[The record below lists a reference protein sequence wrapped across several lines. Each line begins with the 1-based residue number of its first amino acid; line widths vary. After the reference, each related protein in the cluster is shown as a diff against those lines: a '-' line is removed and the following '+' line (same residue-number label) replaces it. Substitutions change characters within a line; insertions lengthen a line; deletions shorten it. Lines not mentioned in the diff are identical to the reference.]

1 MIWTTKEINQVIRL
15 RKAGSQYPDAPQFE
29 VLGDEEKLPF

>member
-1 MIWTTKEINQVIRL
+1 MIWTTKEIRL

-29 VLGDEEKLPF
+29 VLGDEEKLLF

>member
-1 MIWTTKEINQVIRL
+1 MIWATKEINQIIRL

>member
-1 MIWTTKEINQVIRL
+1 MMWTTKEINQVIQL
-15 RKAGSQYPDAPQFE
+15 RKTGSQYPDAPQFE